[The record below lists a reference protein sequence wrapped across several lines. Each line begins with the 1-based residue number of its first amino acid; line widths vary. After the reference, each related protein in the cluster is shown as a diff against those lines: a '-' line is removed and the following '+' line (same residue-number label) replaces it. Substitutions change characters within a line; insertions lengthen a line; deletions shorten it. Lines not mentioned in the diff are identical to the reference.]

1 MHQELSKALL
11 AQEVA
16 LANRGELRRRLP
28 SDLVLE
34 DATVFVTV
42 ANAADSPLHMLA
54 LAGENYNAEPLHLT
68 AVHPETR
75 GFLSE
80 EDWPVGLRFGS
91 PHPVHQ
97 RPFCCL
103 RGIADYYTHPSHL
116 QERWDRDRP
125 GRRLD
130 VVIGHLLD
138 RMGVPACAI

>member
-1 MHQELSKALL
+1 MHRALSKALL
-11 AQEVA
+11 AEEVA
-16 LANRGELRRRLP
+16 VGNRGRLRVRLP

-42 ANAADSPLHMLA
+42 ANATDAPLHVLT
-54 LAGENYNAEPLHLT
+54 LTGDNYNAEPLHLA
-68 AVHPETR
+68 AVHPKTHEL
-75 GFLSE
+75 LSE
-80 EDWPVGLRFGS
+80 EAWPVGLRFGS
-91 PHPVHQ
+91 PHPVYQ

-103 RGIADYYTHPSHL
+103 RGLADYYTHPSHL

-130 VVIGHLLD
+130 VVVGHLLD

>member
-1 MHQELSKALL
+1 MHRELSKGLL
-11 AQEVA
+11 ADEVA
-16 LANRGELRRRLP
+16 LGNRGQLRRRLG

-42 ANAADSPLHMLA
+42 ADAADSALHMLA
-54 LAGENYNAEPLHLT
+54 LTGENYNAEPLDLT
-68 AVHPETR
+68 AVHPKTR

-80 EDWPVGLRFGS
+80 EEWPVGLRFGS

-130 VVIGHLLD
+130 IVIGHLLD